1 MEPMIIDDFV
11 VPWHAGPDDG
21 THDAF
26 ISPGVSNQTPSQ
38 AKDYSPWA
46 QPPYVNPVTGEVFE
60 ALDVPSLTRP
70 ARASLRRRVLGL
82 FKAPDGLYA
91 GKWIPYM
98 NKVDRSRIART
109 LTQDLKVAA
118 WGREEKF
125 GEIGEKAVFEEL
137 EFFLPKAFMR
147 SNLSGL
153 ARRSPGSIRFDPF
166 THRFMVKWRFQ
177 SELAPMRLLVE
188 YACERERMV
197 RAVRLKQALGSSDH
211 HDAEGEVEIEA
222 RERRGVRAYE

>member
-82 FKAPDGLYA
+82 FKAPDGLFA
-91 GKWIPYM
+91 NKWIPYM
-98 NKVDRSRIART
+98 NKVDRS
-109 LTQDLKVAA
+109 
-118 WGREEKF
+118 
-125 GEIGEKAVFEEL
+125 
-137 EFFLPKAFMR
+137 
-147 SNLSGL
+147 
-153 ARRSPGSIRFDPF
+153 
-166 THRFMVKWRFQ
+166 
-177 SELAPMRLLVE
+177 
-188 YACERERMV
+188 
-197 RAVRLKQALGSSDH
+197 
-211 HDAEGEVEIEA
+211 
-222 RERRGVRAYE
+222 